1 MILMGKMINIQ
12 EETIYHTSEIIVNSN
27 GRVLNADKEFCEIF
41 SCKSPKSTHNS
52 IILDYVADKDQSTVV
67 NAFIDTFYG
76 RQVGK
81 LFEIQMLD
89 HLGNNID
96 VTINF
101 FPIKSSNGE
110 KATLLIRKK
119 MF

>member
-1 MILMGKMINIQ
+1 MGGMMRVQNKPVYQ
-12 EETIYHTSEIIVNSN
+12 TSEIIVNSD
-27 GRVLNADKEFCEIF
+27 GRVLNADREFCEIF
-41 SCKSPKSTHNS
+41 KCKSPNATHNS
-52 IILDYVADKDQSTVV
+52 IILDYVAEDHRSTLV

-76 RQVGK
+76 RQKGK

-89 HLGNNID
+89 HSGKALD
-96 VTINF
+96 VTVNF